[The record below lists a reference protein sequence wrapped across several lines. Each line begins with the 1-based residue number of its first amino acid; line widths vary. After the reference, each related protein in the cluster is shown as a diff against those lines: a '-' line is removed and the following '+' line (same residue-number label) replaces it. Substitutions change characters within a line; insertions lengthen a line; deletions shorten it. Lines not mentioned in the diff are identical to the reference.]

1 MARIVTNPFK
11 IYLLNQDNYRIVI
24 LVVTLSDLNKRERVV
39 RKSLVDIEKN
49 FKSNK
54 ISKIDYA
61 KMKKQKQDEL
71 KKINLERKDVI
82 TELPPMPPPPRPVK
96 SYVTSKPAV
105 KTISATTESGVELKK
120 LEKDVLFTQSEMS
133 KLFAEV
139 VKNRGRIKKIEHDI
153 SNLSSMSQKGPP
165 VDTKAIEDRFSKEI
179 ERINNSLMD
188 KDRKGREETDKMAG
202 DVRVVKRDI
211 EDIRKTTQVFNTLD
225 VAGIRRDIESLKSK
239 TQWLEDEMRNFD
251 IEPLYELIKELE
263 DKISSGSIGTAPVII
278 E

>member
-1 MARIVTNPFK
+1 MVTNHCK

-24 LVVTLSDLNKRERVV
+24 LVITLSDLNKRERVV

-71 KKINLERKDVI
+71 KKIDLERKDVI
-82 TELPPMPPPPRPVK
+82 TMLPPMPPPPRPVK
-96 SYVTSKPAV
+96 SSVTSKPAV
-105 KTISATTESGVELKK
+105 KTISATTEGGVELKK

-139 VKNRGRIKKIEHDI
+139 VKNRERIKKIEHDM
-153 SNLSSMSQKGPP
+153 SNLSSMGQKGPP

-188 KDRKGREETDKMAG
+188 KDSKGREEIDKMAG
-202 DVRVVKRDI
+202 DVRTVKRDI
-211 EDIRKTTQVFNTLD
+211 EEIRKMTQVFNTLD

-239 TQWLEDEMRNFD
+239 TQWLEDEMKNFD
-251 IEPLYELIKELE
+251 IEPLYELMKELE
-263 DKISSGSIGTAPVII
+263 NKMSSGRIATAPVII